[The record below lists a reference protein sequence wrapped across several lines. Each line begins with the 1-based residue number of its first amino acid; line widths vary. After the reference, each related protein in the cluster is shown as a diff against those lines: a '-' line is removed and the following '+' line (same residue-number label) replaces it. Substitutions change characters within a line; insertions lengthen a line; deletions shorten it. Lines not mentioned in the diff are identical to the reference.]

1 MPVSSYCRRK
11 VCLVLPDESIE
22 AAAQHMERE
31 GVGLLVVVADG
42 RPAGVLTDRDVALQV
57 LEPAARVADAMSPN
71 PLTVPAEAPLG
82 EAMALMS
89 RHGVRRL
96 PVVDATGH
104 SLGVI
109 AADDVVLLLAGE
121 IAGLA
126 AVAEAQLPSEL
137 QPGAP
142 AGPRTHERTV
152 EHYLHPVV
160 TVPLGADLLTAVQQM
175 RQHATGCVVVI
186 GEAGGA
192 EGILSDRD
200 VAVRAV
206 ARGLDASRTPVSS
219 VMSAPVATCDAAQP
233 LEAVVEQMRAR
244 GVRRMPIL
252 RAGRVAGIVTYDD
265 LLAAFGSELAALAR
279 ASIRQVQRERR
290 QVRLEQVRQEA
301 GRGLAALRR
310 GVGALR
316 SRLHP

>member
-57 LEPAARVADAMSPN
+57 LEPAARVADAMSPK
-71 PLTVPAEAPLG
+71 PLTVRADAPLG

-96 PVVDATGH
+96 PVVDAAGH
-104 SLGVI
+104 SLGMI
-109 AADDVVLLLAGE
+109 AADDAVRLLADE

-137 QPGAP
+137 QPEAP
-142 AGPRTHERTV
+142 ASPQTHERTV
-152 EHYLHPVV
+152 EHYLRPVV
-160 TVPLGADLLTAVQQM
+160 TVPLTADLRMAVERM
-175 RQHATGCVVVI
+175 RQHSTGCVVVA
-186 GEAGGA
+186 GESGSV
-192 EGILSDRD
+192 EGILTDRD

-219 VMSAPVATCDAAQP
+219 VMSAPVVACEAAQP

-265 LLAAFGSELAALAR
+265 LLAAFGGELAALAR
-279 ASIRQVQRERR
+279 GASRQVRRERR
-290 QVRLEQVRQEA
+290 RVRIEQTREEA
-301 GRGLAALRR
+301 RRGLAALRR

-316 SRLHP
+316 SRLQP